1 MQIIKMRQN
10 KEKKKMTKTIIDIA
24 YYSVCAIAFIVSFA
38 IGVVQRAKQK
48 NITKLQ
54 ALYECIPNAVI
65 NAEKLFGDKNGENKK
80 LFVMTTL
87 SNIALQSGT
96 KFDYNEL
103 DKRVED
109 VVKATKHV
117 NITQSVAET
126 FRTGDETQST
136 ETEHL
141 ETDFEPV
148 KTDGSVV
155 IEIDK
160 IKGGDK
166 NGTDN

>member
-1 MQIIKMRQN
+1 
-10 KEKKKMTKTIIDIA
+10 MTKTIIDIA
-24 YYSVCAIAFIVSFA
+24 YYSVCAIAFITTFV
-38 IGVVQRAKQK
+38 IGVIQRSKQK

-65 NAEKLFGDKNGENKK
+65 NAEKLFGNKNGENKK

-117 NITQSVAET
+117 NTIENVTET
-126 FRTGDETQST
+126 FRTENDKKST
-136 ETEHL
+136 ETGHL
-141 ETDFEPV
+141 ETNFEPI

-160 IKGGDK
+160 IKGDKK
-166 NGTDN
+166 NGTNN

>member
-1 MQIIKMRQN
+1 M
-10 KEKKKMTKTIIDIA
+10 
-24 YYSVCAIAFIVSFA
+24 
-38 IGVVQRAKQK
+38 
-48 NITKLQ
+48 Q

-109 VVKATKHV
+109 VVNATKHV
-117 NITQSVAET
+117 NTTQSAAET
-126 FRTGDETQST
+126 FRTGDDTQST
-136 ETEHL
+136 ETGHSESVS
-141 ETDFEPV
+141 EPV
-148 KTDGSVV
+148 KSDGSVV

-160 IKGGDK
+160 IKGGEQ
-166 NGTDN
+166 NGTNN